1 MFTLGVFVALGEP
14 KVNNI
19 NVVLRLLSSPDQ
31 EVVGLNVA
39 MDDSFL
45 VDFLDSLDLQQRSNY
60 NNGGGVFTI

>member
-45 VDFLDSLDLQQRSNY
+45 VDFLDSLDLQQRCNY